1 MNSTAVYSTALGP
14 LCSWT
19 VSSVL
24 CIGTLI
30 PIFTISF
37 FMMVGLIYSCRI
49 TEQSAAL
56 EVPATMQESPL
67 VPSAFQG
74 LDAAALKGVMLC
86 VMDIPLKTLLPSI
99 GLGYLVEPCSTLG
112 VASVRD
118 TLKLNTLAL
127 RDAGMGPKEQR
138 IFSRALERRIR
149 LRSRLQE
156 AVSDVTG
163 RNDATLKRVLDQA
176 SRSRRS
182 MQNSAQPAHET

>member
-1 MNSTAVYSTALGP
+1 MIL
-14 LCSWT
+14 
-19 VSSVL
+19 
-24 CIGTLI
+24 
-30 PIFTISF
+30 
-37 FMMVGLIYSCRI
+37 GLIYSCRV

-67 VPSAFQG
+67 IPFAFQG

-99 GLGYLVEPCSTLG
+99 GLDYIVEPCSTMG

-138 IFSRALERRIR
+138 IYSRALERRIR

-163 RNDATLKRVLDQA
+163 RNDASLKRVLDQA
-176 SRSRRS
+176 SRSKKS
-182 MQNSAQPAHET
+182 TKGATL